1 MYGTVANIRVKAGHE
16 DGLKQL
22 LVEWNSERVPKVNGA
37 MPGYLFQ
44 LDRDPLDWIMVALF
58 EDKESY
64 TANAGDPEQDKWFRR
79 LMEHLDGEP
88 QWNDGEAIHM

>member
-16 DGLKQL
+16 DDLKQL
-22 LVEWNSERVPKVNGA
+22 LVEWNYERSPNVKGA

-44 LDRDPLDWIMVALF
+44 LDLDPLDWIMIALF

-64 TANAGDPEQDKWFRR
+64 SANAADPDQDKWFRR

-88 QWNDGEAIHM
+88 QWNDGEAIQM